1 MDELALFLGIKERK
15 DEEGMS
21 KAIMIIGASGSGKTT
36 SLEKLD
42 PKQTFYIDADGKGLS
57 WKGWRQQYNK
67 ENKNYYRCDAPEQIF
82 SLMQQID
89 EKQKQIKF
97 LVIDTLNGCMVADE
111 MRRSKEKTYDKWMDL
126 AQSVYGIV
134 DYANKMRED
143 LTVILVGHTQTS
155 EDGFTCM
162 LTNGRK
168 LNKIC
173 LESKMTTVLLSRINE
188 NGEYVFETRAK
199 NSTAK
204 TPRGAFDVDEIPNDI
219 TIVID
224 ALKDF

>member
-1 MDELALFLGIKERK
+1 
-15 DEEGMS
+15 
-21 KAIMIIGASGSGKTT
+21 MIIGTSGSGKTT

-57 WKGWRQQYNK
+57 WKGWRKQYNK
-67 ENKNYYRCDAPEQIF
+67 ENKNYFQCDVPEQIF
-82 SLMQQID
+82 SLMQTID

-111 MRRSKEKTYDKWMDL
+111 MRRSKEKVYDKWVDL
-126 AQSVYGIV
+126 AQSVYNIV
-134 DYANKMRED
+134 DYSNKMRDD
-143 LTVILVGHTQTS
+143 LTVILIGHTQTS
-155 EDGFTCM
+155 DDGFTCM

-173 LESKMTTVLLSRINE
+173 LESKMTTVLLSRIND

-204 TPRGAFDVDEIPNDI
+204 TPRGAFDKDEIPNDI
-219 TIVID
+219 TLVID

>member
-1 MDELALFLGIKERK
+1 
-15 DEEGMS
+15 
-21 KAIMIIGASGSGKTT
+21 MIIGTSGSGKTT

-57 WKGWRQQYNK
+57 WKGWRKQYNK
-67 ENKNYYRCDAPEQIF
+67 ENKNYFQCDAPEQIF
-82 SLMQQID
+82 SLMQTID

-111 MRRSKEKTYDKWMDL
+111 MRRAKEKAYDKWMDL
-126 AQSVYGIV
+126 AQSVYNIV
-134 DYANKMRED
+134 DYSNKMRDD
-143 LTVILVGHTQTS
+143 LTVILIGHTQTS
-155 EDGFTCM
+155 DDGFTCM
-162 LTNGRK
+162 LTNGRN
-168 LNKIC
+168 LDKIC
-173 LESKMTTVLLSRINE
+173 LESKMTTVLLSRIND

-204 TPRGAFDVDEIPNDI
+204 TPRGAFDADEIPNDI
-219 TIVID
+219 TLVIE

>member
-1 MDELALFLGIKERK
+1 
-15 DEEGMS
+15 
-21 KAIMIIGASGSGKTT
+21 MIIGTSGSGKTT

-57 WKGWRQQYNK
+57 WKGWRKQYNK
-67 ENKNYYRCDAPEQIF
+67 ENKNYFQCDVPEQIF
-82 SLMQQID
+82 SLMQTID

-126 AQSVYGIV
+126 AQSVYNIV
-134 DYANKMRED
+134 DYSNKMRDD
-143 LTVILVGHTQTS
+143 LTVILIGHTQTS
-155 EDGFTCM
+155 DDGFTCM

-188 NGEYVFETRAK
+188 NGEYVFETRAR

-204 TPRGAFDVDEIPNDI
+204 TPRGAFDKDEIPNDI
-219 TIVID
+219 TLVID

>member
-1 MDELALFLGIKERK
+1 
-15 DEEGMS
+15 
-21 KAIMIIGASGSGKTT
+21 MIIGTSGSGKTT

-57 WKGWRQQYNK
+57 WKGWRKQYNK
-67 ENKNYYRCDAPEQIF
+67 ENKNYFQCDAPEQIF
-82 SLMQQID
+82 SLMQTID

-111 MRRSKEKTYDKWMDL
+111 MRRSKEKAYDKWVDL
-126 AQSVYGIV
+126 AQSVYNIV
-134 DYANKMRED
+134 DYSNKMRDD
-143 LTVILVGHTQTS
+143 LTVILIGHTQTS
-155 EDGFTCM
+155 DDGFTCM

-173 LESKMTTVLLSRINE
+173 LESKMTTVLLSRIND
-188 NGEYVFETRAK
+188 NGEYVFETRAR

-219 TIVID
+219 TLVID

>member
-1 MDELALFLGIKERK
+1 
-15 DEEGMS
+15 MS
-21 KAIMIIGASGSGKTT
+21 KCIMILGTSGSGKTT

-42 PKQTFYIDADGKGLS
+42 PKLTFYIDADGKGLS
-57 WKGWRQQYNK
+57 WKGWRNQYNK
-67 ENKNYYRCDAPEQIF
+67 ANKNYFQCDDPNQIF
-82 SLMQQID
+82 GLMQQINA
-89 EKQKQIKF
+89 KQTQIKY

-111 MRRSKEKTYDKWMDL
+111 MRRAKEKAYDKWMDL
-126 AQSVYGIV
+126 AQSVYNIV
-134 DYANKMRED
+134 DYSNKMRDD
-143 LTVILVGHTQTS
+143 LTVILIGHTQTS
-155 EDGFTCM
+155 DDGFTCM

-173 LESKMTTVLLSRINE
+173 LESKMTTVLLSKIND

-204 TPRGAFDVDEIPNDI
+204 TPRGAFDTDEIPNDI
-219 TIVID
+219 TIVIE

>member
-1 MDELALFLGIKERK
+1 
-15 DEEGMS
+15 MS
-21 KAIMIIGASGSGKTT
+21 KAIMIIGTSGSGKTT

-67 ENKNYYRCDAPEQIF
+67 ENKNYFRCDAPEQIF

>member
-1 MDELALFLGIKERK
+1 
-15 DEEGMS
+15 
-21 KAIMIIGASGSGKTT
+21 MIIGTSGSGKTT
-36 SLEKLD
+36 SLENLD

-57 WKGWRQQYNK
+57 WKGWRKQYNK
-67 ENKNYYRCDAPEQIF
+67 ENKNYFQCDAPEQIF
-82 SLMQQID
+82 SLMQTID

-126 AQSVYGIV
+126 AQSVYNIV
-134 DYANKMRED
+134 DYSNKMRDD
-143 LTVILVGHTQTS
+143 LTVILIGHTQTS
-155 EDGFTCM
+155 DDGFTCM

-188 NGEYVFETRAK
+188 NGEYVFETRAR

-204 TPRGAFDVDEIPNDI
+204 TPRGAFDKDEIPNDI
-219 TIVID
+219 TLVID

>member
-1 MDELALFLGIKERK
+1 
-15 DEEGMS
+15 
-21 KAIMIIGASGSGKTT
+21 MIIGTSGSGKTT

-57 WKGWRQQYNK
+57 WKGWRKQYNK
-67 ENKNYYRCDAPEQIF
+67 ENKNYFQCDAPEQIF
-82 SLMQQID
+82 SLMQTID

-111 MRRSKEKTYDKWMDL
+111 MRRSKEKAYDKWVDL
-126 AQSVYGIV
+126 AQSVYNIV
-134 DYANKMRED
+134 DYSNKMRDD
-143 LTVILVGHTQTS
+143 LTVILIGHTQTS
-155 EDGFTCM
+155 DDGFTCM

-173 LESKMTTVLLSRINE
+173 LESKMTTVLLSRIND
-188 NGEYVFETRAK
+188 NGEYVFETRAR

-219 TIVID
+219 TLVID
-224 ALKDF
+224 ALKDIK

>member
-1 MDELALFLGIKERK
+1 
-15 DEEGMS
+15 
-21 KAIMIIGASGSGKTT
+21 MIIGTSGSGKTT

-57 WKGWRQQYNK
+57 WKGWRKQYNK
-67 ENKNYYRCDAPEQIF
+67 ENKNYFQCDAPEQIF
-82 SLMQQID
+82 SLMQTID

-111 MRRSKEKTYDKWMDL
+111 MRRAKEKAYDKWMDL
-126 AQSVYGIV
+126 AQSVYSIV
-134 DYANKMRED
+134 DYSNKMRDD
-143 LTVILVGHTQTS
+143 LTVILIGHTQTS
-155 EDGFTCM
+155 DDGFTCM

-188 NGEYVFETRAK
+188 NGEYVFETRAR

-219 TIVID
+219 TLVID

>member
-1 MDELALFLGIKERK
+1 
-15 DEEGMS
+15 
-21 KAIMIIGASGSGKTT
+21 MIIGTSGSGKTT
-36 SLEKLD
+36 SLENLD

-57 WKGWRQQYNK
+57 WKGWRKQYNK
-67 ENKNYYRCDAPEQIF
+67 ENKNYFQCDAPEQIF
-82 SLMQQID
+82 SLMQTID

-111 MRRSKEKTYDKWMDL
+111 MRRAKEKAYDKWMDL
-126 AQSVYGIV
+126 AQSVYNIV
-134 DYANKMRED
+134 DYSNKMRDD
-143 LTVILVGHTQTS
+143 LTVILIGHTQTS
-155 EDGFTCM
+155 DDGFTCM

-173 LESKMTTVLLSRINE
+173 LESKMTTVLLSRIND

-204 TPRGAFDVDEIPNDI
+204 TPRGAFDADEIPNDI
-219 TIVID
+219 TLVID
-224 ALKDF
+224 ALKDY

>member
-1 MDELALFLGIKERK
+1 
-15 DEEGMS
+15 
-21 KAIMIIGASGSGKTT
+21 MIIGPSGSGKTT

-42 PKQTFYIDADGKGLS
+42 PNQTFYIDADGKGLS
-57 WKGWRQQYNK
+57 WKGWRKQYNK
-67 ENKNYYRCDAPEQIF
+67 ESKNYFRCDEPDKIF
-82 SLMQQID
+82 ALMQQID
-89 EKQKQIKF
+89 EKQKQIKY

-111 MRRSKEKTYDKWMDL
+111 MRRAKEKAYDKWMDL
-126 AQSVYGIV
+126 AQSVYNIV
-134 DYANKMRED
+134 DYSNKMRDD

-155 EDGFTCM
+155 DDGFTCM

-204 TPRGAFDVDEIPNDI
+204 TPRGAFETDEIPNDI
-219 TIVID
+219 MVVLD

>member
-1 MDELALFLGIKERK
+1 
-15 DEEGMS
+15 
-21 KAIMIIGASGSGKTT
+21 MIIGTSGSGKTT

-57 WKGWRQQYNK
+57 WKGWRKQYNK
-67 ENKNYYRCDAPEQIF
+67 ENKNYFQCDAPEQIF
-82 SLMQQID
+82 SLMQTID

-111 MRRSKEKTYDKWMDL
+111 MRRAKEKAYDKWMDL
-126 AQSVYGIV
+126 AQSVYSIV
-134 DYANKMRED
+134 DYSNKMRDD
-143 LTVILVGHTQTS
+143 LTVILIGHTQTS
-155 EDGFTCM
+155 DDGFTCM

-173 LESKMTTVLLSRINE
+173 LESKMTTVLLSRIND

-204 TPRGAFDVDEIPNDI
+204 APRGAFDVDEIPNDI
-219 TIVID
+219 TLVIE

>member
-1 MDELALFLGIKERK
+1 
-15 DEEGMS
+15 MS
-21 KAIMIIGASGSGKTT
+21 KAIMILGASGSGKKT

-42 PKQTFYIDADGKGLS
+42 PKQTFYIDADGKGMS
-57 WKGWRQQYNK
+57 WKGWRKQYNPT
-67 ENKNYYRCDAPEQIF
+67 NKNYSRCDNPAYIYG
-82 SLMQQID
+82 LMKTINATQPQVKYLI
-89 EKQKQIKF
+89 
-97 LVIDTLNGCMVADE
+97 IDTLNGCMVADE

-126 AQSVYGIV
+126 AQSVYNIV
-134 DYANKMRED
+134 DYSNKMRDD
-143 LTVILVGHTQTS
+143 LTVILIGHTQTS
-155 EDGFTCM
+155 DDGFTCM

-188 NGEYVFETRAK
+188 NGEDVFETRAR

-204 TPRGAFDVDEIPNDI
+204 TPRGAFDKDEIPIDI
-219 TIVID
+219 TLVID

>member
-1 MDELALFLGIKERK
+1 
-15 DEEGMS
+15 
-21 KAIMIIGASGSGKTT
+21 MIIGTSGSGKTT

-57 WKGWRQQYNK
+57 WKGWRKQYNK
-67 ENKNYYRCDAPEQIF
+67 ENKNYFQCDAPEQIF
-82 SLMQQID
+82 SLMQTID

-111 MRRSKEKTYDKWMDL
+111 MRRSKEKAYDKWVDL
-126 AQSVYGIV
+126 AQSVYNIV
-134 DYANKMRED
+134 DYSNKMRDD
-143 LTVILVGHTQTS
+143 LTVILIGHTQTS
-155 EDGFTCM
+155 DDGFTCM

-173 LESKMTTVLLSRINE
+173 LESKMTTVLLSRIND

-204 TPRGAFDVDEIPNDI
+204 TPRGAFDTDEIPNDI
-219 TIVID
+219 TLVID

>member
-1 MDELALFLGIKERK
+1 MSRAL
-15 DEEGMS
+15 
-21 KAIMIIGASGSGKTT
+21 MIIGPSGSGKTT

-57 WKGWRQQYNK
+57 WKGWRKQYNK
-67 ENKNYYRCDAPEQIF
+67 ENKNYFRCDEPDKIF
-82 SLMQQID
+82 ALMQQID
-89 EKQKQIKF
+89 EKQKQIKY

-111 MRRSKEKTYDKWMDL
+111 MRRAKEKAYDKWMDL
-126 AQSVYGIV
+126 AQSVYNIV
-134 DYANKMRED
+134 DYSNKMRDD

-155 EDGFTCM
+155 DDGFTCM

-204 TPRGAFDVDEIPNDI
+204 TPRGAFEADEIPNDI
-219 TIVID
+219 TVVFD

>member
-1 MDELALFLGIKERK
+1 
-15 DEEGMS
+15 
-21 KAIMIIGASGSGKTT
+21 MIIGTSGSGKTT

-57 WKGWRQQYNK
+57 WKGWRKQYNK
-67 ENKNYYRCDAPEQIF
+67 ENKNYFQCDAPEQIF
-82 SLMQQID
+82 SLMQTID

-111 MRRSKEKTYDKWMDL
+111 MRRAKEKAYDKWMDL
-126 AQSVYGIV
+126 AQSVYNIV
-134 DYANKMRED
+134 DYSNKMRDD
-143 LTVILVGHTQTS
+143 LTVILIGHTQTS
-155 EDGFTCM
+155 DDGFTCM

-173 LESKMTTVLLSRINE
+173 LESKMTTVLLSRIND

-204 TPRGAFDVDEIPNDI
+204 APRGAFDVDEIPNDI
-219 TIVID
+219 TLVID

>member
-1 MDELALFLGIKERK
+1 
-15 DEEGMS
+15 
-21 KAIMIIGASGSGKTT
+21 MIIGTSGSGKTT

-57 WKGWRQQYNK
+57 WKGWRKQYNK
-67 ENKNYYRCDAPEQIF
+67 ENKNYFQCDVPEQIF
-82 SLMQQID
+82 SLMQTID

-111 MRRSKEKTYDKWMDL
+111 MRRSKEKAYDKWMDL
-126 AQSVYGIV
+126 AQSVYNIV
-134 DYANKMRED
+134 DYSNKMRDD
-143 LTVILVGHTQTS
+143 LTVILIGHTQTS
-155 EDGFTCM
+155 DDGFTCM

-173 LESKMTTVLLSRINE
+173 LESKMTTVLLSRIND
-188 NGEYVFETRAK
+188 NGEYVFETRAR

-219 TIVID
+219 TLVID

>member
-1 MDELALFLGIKERK
+1 
-15 DEEGMS
+15 
-21 KAIMIIGASGSGKTT
+21 MIIGTSGSGKTT

-57 WKGWRQQYNK
+57 WKGWRKQYNK
-67 ENKNYYRCDAPEQIF
+67 ENKNYFQCDAPEQIF
-82 SLMQQID
+82 SLMQTID

-111 MRRSKEKTYDKWMDL
+111 MRRSKEKAYDKWVDL
-126 AQSVYGIV
+126 AQSVYNIV
-134 DYANKMRED
+134 DYSNKMRDD
-143 LTVILVGHTQTS
+143 LTVILIGHTQTS
-155 EDGFTCM
+155 DDGFTCM

-173 LESKMTTVLLSRINE
+173 LESKMTTVLLSRIND

-204 TPRGAFDVDEIPNDI
+204 TPKGAFDVDEIPNDI
-219 TIVID
+219 TLVID

>member
-1 MDELALFLGIKERK
+1 
-15 DEEGMS
+15 
-21 KAIMIIGASGSGKTT
+21 MIIGTSGSGKTT

-57 WKGWRQQYNK
+57 WKGWRKQYNK
-67 ENKNYYRCDAPEQIF
+67 ENKNYFQCDVPEQIF
-82 SLMQQID
+82 SLMQTID

-111 MRRSKEKTYDKWMDL
+111 MRRSKEKAYDKWVDL
-126 AQSVYGIV
+126 AQSVYNIV
-134 DYANKMRED
+134 DYSNKMRDD
-143 LTVILVGHTQTS
+143 LTVILIGHTQTS
-155 EDGFTCM
+155 DDGFTCM

-173 LESKMTTVLLSRINE
+173 LESKMTTVLLSRIND
-188 NGEYVFETRAK
+188 NGEYVFETRAR

-204 TPRGAFDVDEIPNDI
+204 APRGAFDVDEIPNDI
-219 TIVID
+219 TLVID

>member
-1 MDELALFLGIKERK
+1 
-15 DEEGMS
+15 
-21 KAIMIIGASGSGKTT
+21 MIIGTSGSGKTT

-57 WKGWRQQYNK
+57 WKGWRKQYNK
-67 ENKNYYRCDAPEQIF
+67 ENKNYFQCDAPEQIF
-82 SLMQQID
+82 SLMQTID

-111 MRRSKEKTYDKWMDL
+111 MRRSKEKAYDKWMDL
-126 AQSVYGIV
+126 AQSVYNIV
-134 DYANKMRED
+134 DYSNKMRDD
-143 LTVILVGHTQTS
+143 LTVILIGHTQTS
-155 EDGFTCM
+155 DDGFTCM

-173 LESKMTTVLLSRINE
+173 LERKMTTVLLSRINE
-188 NGEYVFETRAK
+188 NGEYVFETRAR

-219 TIVID
+219 TLVID

>member
-1 MDELALFLGIKERK
+1 
-15 DEEGMS
+15 
-21 KAIMIIGASGSGKTT
+21 MIIGTSGSGKTT

-57 WKGWRQQYNK
+57 WKGWRKQYNK
-67 ENKNYYRCDAPEQIF
+67 ENKNYFQCDVPEQIF
-82 SLMQQID
+82 SLMQTID

-97 LVIDTLNGCMVADE
+97 IVIDTLNGCMVADE
-111 MRRSKEKTYDKWMDL
+111 MRRSKEKAYDKWVDL
-126 AQSVYGIV
+126 AQSVYNIV
-134 DYANKMRED
+134 DYSNKMRDD
-143 LTVILVGHTQTS
+143 LTVILIGHTQTS
-155 EDGFTCM
+155 DDGFTCM

-173 LESKMTTVLLSRINE
+173 LESKMTTVLLSRIND
-188 NGEYVFETRAK
+188 NGEYVFETRAR

-204 TPRGAFDVDEIPNDI
+204 APRGAFDVDEIPNDI
-219 TIVID
+219 TLVID

>member
-1 MDELALFLGIKERK
+1 
-15 DEEGMS
+15 
-21 KAIMIIGASGSGKTT
+21 MIIGTSGSGKTT

-57 WKGWRQQYNK
+57 WKGWRKQYNK
-67 ENKNYYRCDAPEQIF
+67 ENKNYFQCDAPEQIF
-82 SLMQQID
+82 SLMQTID

-111 MRRSKEKTYDKWMDL
+111 MRRAKEKTYDKWMDL

-134 DYANKMRED
+134 DYSNKMRDD
-143 LTVILVGHTQTS
+143 LTVILIGHTQTS
-155 EDGFTCM
+155 DDGFTCM

-204 TPRGAFDVDEIPNDI
+204 TPRGAFDNDEIPNDI
-219 TIVID
+219 TLVID

>member
-1 MDELALFLGIKERK
+1 
-15 DEEGMS
+15 
-21 KAIMIIGASGSGKTT
+21 MIIGTSGSGKTT

-57 WKGWRQQYNK
+57 WKGWRKQYNK
-67 ENKNYYRCDAPEQIF
+67 ENKNYFQCDAPEQIF
-82 SLMQQID
+82 SLMQTID

-97 LVIDTLNGCMVADE
+97 IVIDTLNGCMVADE
-111 MRRSKEKTYDKWMDL
+111 MRRSKEKAYDKWVDL
-126 AQSVYGIV
+126 AQSVYNIV
-134 DYANKMRED
+134 DYSNKMRDD
-143 LTVILVGHTQTS
+143 LTVILIGHTQTS
-155 EDGFTCM
+155 DDGFTCM

-173 LESKMTTVLLSRINE
+173 LESKMTTVLLSRIND

-204 TPRGAFDVDEIPNDI
+204 TPRGAFDADEIPNDI
-219 TIVID
+219 TLVIE

>member
-1 MDELALFLGIKERK
+1 
-15 DEEGMS
+15 
-21 KAIMIIGASGSGKTT
+21 MIIGTSGSGKTT

-57 WKGWRQQYNK
+57 WKGWRKQYNK
-67 ENKNYYRCDAPEQIF
+67 ENKNYFQCDAPEQIF
-82 SLMQQID
+82 SLMQTID

-111 MRRSKEKTYDKWMDL
+111 MRRSKEKAYDKWVDL
-126 AQSVYGIV
+126 AQSVYNIV
-134 DYANKMRED
+134 DYSNKMRDD
-143 LTVILVGHTQTS
+143 LTVILIGHTQTS
-155 EDGFTCM
+155 DDGFTCM

-173 LESKMTTVLLSRINE
+173 LESKMTTVLLSRIND
-188 NGEYVFETRAK
+188 NGEYVFETRAR

-204 TPRGAFDVDEIPNDI
+204 TPRGAFDNDEIPNDI
-219 TIVID
+219 TLVID

>member
-1 MDELALFLGIKERK
+1 
-15 DEEGMS
+15 
-21 KAIMIIGASGSGKTT
+21 MIIGTSGSGKTT

-57 WKGWRQQYNK
+57 WKGWRKQYNK
-67 ENKNYYRCDAPEQIF
+67 ENKNYFQCDAPEQIF
-82 SLMQQID
+82 SLMQTID

-111 MRRSKEKTYDKWMDL
+111 MRRSKEKAYDKWMDL
-126 AQSVYGIV
+126 AQSVYNIV
-134 DYANKMRED
+134 DYSNKMRDD
-143 LTVILVGHTQTS
+143 LTVILIGHTQTS
-155 EDGFTCM
+155 DDGFTCM

-173 LESKMTTVLLSRINE
+173 LESKMTTVLLSRIND

-204 TPRGAFDVDEIPNDI
+204 TPRGAFDADEIPNDI
-219 TIVID
+219 TLVID

>member
-1 MDELALFLGIKERK
+1 
-15 DEEGMS
+15 
-21 KAIMIIGASGSGKTT
+21 MIIGTSGSGKTT
-36 SLEKLD
+36 SLENLD

-57 WKGWRQQYNK
+57 WKGWRKQYNK
-67 ENKNYYRCDAPEQIF
+67 ENKNYFQCDAPEQIF
-82 SLMQQID
+82 SLMQTID

-97 LVIDTLNGCMVADE
+97 LVIDTLNGFMVADE

-126 AQSVYGIV
+126 AQSVYNIV
-134 DYANKMRED
+134 DYSNKMRDD
-143 LTVILVGHTQTS
+143 LTVILIGHTQTS
-155 EDGFTCM
+155 DDGFTCM

-173 LESKMTTVLLSRINE
+173 LESKMTTVLLSRIND

-204 TPRGAFDVDEIPNDI
+204 TPRGAFDADEIPNDI
-219 TIVID
+219 TLVID

>member
-1 MDELALFLGIKERK
+1 
-15 DEEGMS
+15 
-21 KAIMIIGASGSGKTT
+21 MIIGTSGSGKTT

-57 WKGWRQQYNK
+57 WKGWRKQYNK
-67 ENKNYYRCDAPEQIF
+67 ENKNYFQCDAPEQIF
-82 SLMQQID
+82 SLMQTID

-111 MRRSKEKTYDKWMDL
+111 MRRSKEKAYDKWVDL
-126 AQSVYGIV
+126 AQSVYNIV
-134 DYANKMRED
+134 DYSNKMRDD
-143 LTVILVGHTQTS
+143 LTVILIGHTQTS
-155 EDGFTCM
+155 DDGFTCM

-188 NGEYVFETRAK
+188 NGEYVFETRAR

-204 TPRGAFDVDEIPNDI
+204 TPRGAFDKDEIPNDI
-219 TIVID
+219 TLVID

>member
-1 MDELALFLGIKERK
+1 
-15 DEEGMS
+15 MS
-21 KAIMIIGASGSGKTT
+21 KAIMILGTSGSGKTT

-57 WKGWRQQYNK
+57 WKGWRKQYNK
-67 ENKNYYRCDAPEQIF
+67 ENKNYFRCDAPEQIF
-82 SLMQQID
+82 ALMQQID
-89 EKQKQIKF
+89 EKQKQIKY

-111 MRRSKEKTYDKWMDL
+111 MRRAKEKAYDKWMDL
-126 AQSVYGIV
+126 AQSVYNIV
-134 DYANKMRED
+134 DYSNKMRDD

-155 EDGFTCM
+155 DDGFTCM

-204 TPRGAFDVDEIPNDI
+204 TPRGAFDTDEIPNDI
-219 TIVID
+219 MIVLD

>member
-1 MDELALFLGIKERK
+1 
-15 DEEGMS
+15 
-21 KAIMIIGASGSGKTT
+21 MIIGTSGSGKTT

-57 WKGWRQQYNK
+57 WKGWRKQYNK
-67 ENKNYYRCDAPEQIF
+67 ENKNYFQCDVPEQIF
-82 SLMQQID
+82 SLMQTID

-97 LVIDTLNGCMVADE
+97 IVIDTLNGCMVADE
-111 MRRSKEKTYDKWMDL
+111 MRRAKEKAYDKWMDL
-126 AQSVYGIV
+126 AQSVYNIV
-134 DYANKMRED
+134 DYSNKMRDD
-143 LTVILVGHTQTS
+143 LTVILIGHTQTS
-155 EDGFTCM
+155 DDGFTCM

-173 LESKMTTVLLSRINE
+173 LESKMTTVLLSRIND

-204 TPRGAFDVDEIPNDI
+204 TPRGAFDADEIPNDI
-219 TIVID
+219 TLVIE

>member
-1 MDELALFLGIKERK
+1 
-15 DEEGMS
+15 
-21 KAIMIIGASGSGKTT
+21 MIIGTSGSGKTT

-57 WKGWRQQYNK
+57 WKGWRKQYNK
-67 ENKNYYRCDAPEQIF
+67 ENKNYFQCDAPEQIF
-82 SLMQQID
+82 SLMQTID

-126 AQSVYGIV
+126 AQSVYNIV
-134 DYANKMRED
+134 DYSNKMRDD
-143 LTVILVGHTQTS
+143 LTVILIGHTQTS
-155 EDGFTCM
+155 DDGFTCM

-204 TPRGAFDVDEIPNDI
+204 TPRGAFDNDEIPNDI
-219 TIVID
+219 TLVID

>member
-1 MDELALFLGIKERK
+1 
-15 DEEGMS
+15 
-21 KAIMIIGASGSGKTT
+21 MIIGTSGSGKTT

-57 WKGWRQQYNK
+57 WKGWRKQYNK
-67 ENKNYYRCDAPEQIF
+67 ENKNYFQCDAPEQIF
-82 SLMQQID
+82 SLMQTID

-111 MRRSKEKTYDKWMDL
+111 MRRSKEKAYDKWMDL
-126 AQSVYGIV
+126 AQSVYNIV
-134 DYANKMRED
+134 DYSNKMRDD
-143 LTVILVGHTQTS
+143 LTVILIGHTQTS
-155 EDGFTCM
+155 DDGFTCM

-173 LESKMTTVLLSRINE
+173 LESKMTTVLLSRIND
-188 NGEYVFETRAK
+188 NGEYVFETRAR

-219 TIVID
+219 TLVID